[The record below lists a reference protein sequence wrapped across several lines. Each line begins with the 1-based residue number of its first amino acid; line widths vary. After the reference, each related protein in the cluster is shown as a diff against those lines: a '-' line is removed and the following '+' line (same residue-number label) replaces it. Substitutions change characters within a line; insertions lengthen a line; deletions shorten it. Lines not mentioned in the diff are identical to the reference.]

1 MTAFFTKYSTII
13 LLSGLAILL
22 TLAWI
27 FPTFGLRLGIAFLL
41 LSFLIASLALL
52 EKHKK
57 SYRKGD
63 ISRGIF
69 IRNAALEIS
78 GTFTIM
84 VLAGLLSRSAAE
96 AVTQAIGNELV
107 RIITGIGVGLAV
119 GICMGALAKKTLRRL
134 VEAAPSRS
142 PERGSPFHAS

>member
-1 MTAFFTKYSTII
+1 MTAFLTKHSTAI
-13 LLSGLAILL
+13 LLSGLVILL

-57 SYRKGD
+57 SYRKGEV
-63 ISRGIF
+63 SRGVF
-69 IRNAALEIS
+69 IRNAALEIG

-84 VLAGLLSRSAAE
+84 VLAGLLARSAAE
-96 AVTQAIGNELV
+96 VTTQQIGNGLI
-107 RIITGIGVGLAV
+107 RIIAGLGVGLVV
-119 GICMGALAKKTLRRL
+119 GIFVGSLAKKTLRRL
-134 VEAAPSRS
+134 VEVS
-142 PERGSPFHAS
+142 PKA